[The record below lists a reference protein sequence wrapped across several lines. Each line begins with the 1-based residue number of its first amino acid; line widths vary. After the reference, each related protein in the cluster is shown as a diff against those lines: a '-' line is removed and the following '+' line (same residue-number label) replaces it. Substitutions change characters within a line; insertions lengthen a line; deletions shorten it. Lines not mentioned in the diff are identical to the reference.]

1 MRQISVQ
8 IVEVQHPGAETVAT
22 GPVSGP
28 PGQRSPRLHLGE
40 LPYWE
45 TWSSQ
50 SYFWL
55 QAQISA
61 GLAATA
67 GVMRPST
74 MTTAVPQSRWKVTAG
89 SSRMASRTVGPADTK
104 EQPV

>member
-1 MRQISVQ
+1 VRQISVHV
-8 IVEVQHPGAETVAT
+8 VEVQQPGVETVAT

-28 PGQRSPRLHLGE
+28 PGQRFPRFHLVSSPDG
-40 LPYWE
+40 E
-45 TWSSQ
+45 TWCSQ
-50 SYFWL
+50 SKFWL

-61 GLAATA
+61 DLAATA